1 MAAVAQSGE
10 NPELI
15 TPEQLIREIQC
26 LATSDIRLI
35 PDCPKNIPDAIAPA
49 ISSFQITKTI
59 HTAKDGSTIET
70 ESVRYTLWSKTAAQ
84 DQLNKWHGLYAKDK
98 VAVNQYNQF
107 NQLNINE
114 SGWDLSRLSVEE
126 LETLMEL
133 RSRAGVDVLDV
144 ESGVVGP

>member
-35 PDCPKNIPDAIAPA
+35 PDCPKGIPDAIAPA
-49 ISSFQITKTI
+49 ISSFQITKTKVRN
-59 HTAKDGSTIET
+59 KDGTEVET

-98 VAVNQYNQF
+98 VAVNQYNQY
-107 NQLNINE
+107 NQVNI
-114 SGWDLSRLSVEE
+114 GARPDLSRLSDEE
-126 LETLMEL
+126 LEQLNALLAKTEA
-133 RSRAGVDVLDV
+133 SDVLDV
-144 ESGVVGP
+144 ESGAVGL